1 MLVVPS
7 SSYCVSSQLFT
18 ADHPPCPE
26 SPAGHRAV
34 EVDHDE
40 DPSVAT
46 AASSA
51 EDEEE
56 EAMVETSQPHADAD
70 AEGDSTE
77 EVAPPKKRPRAEEKV
92 GSSSTERAAGFDSAP
107 FIDPDTVIN
116 ASPLAFCPPP
126 PVTKKSKPVG
136 RWNLLGLSSKNPVPV
151 QSGE

>member
-1 MLVVPS
+1 M
-7 SSYCVSSQLFT
+7 FT

-46 AASSA
+46 AASSG

-56 EAMVETSQPHADAD
+56 EAAVETSQPRDDAD
-70 AEGDSTE
+70 DEGSSE
-77 EVAPPKKRPRAEEKV
+77 EAAPPKKRPRAEEKIE
-92 GSSSTERAAGFDSAP
+92 SSSTERAAGFDSAP

-151 QSGE
+151 RSDE